1 MALPIIMHVNY
12 CEQGQTIDEMCQ
24 KAVEWGFDGIEF
36 RRVRNGFNEEPE
48 AYLDQIAAAV
58 SRSGLKQVIFGSPG
72 PNLATSDAHVREK
85 EIARTVHF
93 YRLAS
98 ERFKLTVNNTMA
110 GSLLNN
116 TYRGNE
122 YDKHGSAAA
131 TDAQWEYATEGFK
144 VLGDLAAELGF
155 RFAFETHMN
164 YIHDLPAPTKQL
176 IDRIDKPAVGAN
188 LDYGNAVYFK
198 TVPDLKESIDLLGDR
213 LYYVHL
219 KNSIRLGDGSRSA
232 IGLADGQ
239 INHRQYL
246 KLLKEVGYEGPICIE
261 APRQGDREWFAQ
273 ADLAYL
279 KRLLS
284 DLQWT

>member
-1 MALPIIMHVNY
+1 MAMPIIMHVNY

-36 RRVRNGFNEEPE
+36 RRVRKGFNEEPE
-48 AYLDQIAAAV
+48 AYLDEIAAAV
-58 SRSGLKQVIFGSPG
+58 SRSGLKQVIFGGPG
-72 PNLATSDAHVREK
+72 PKLTASDAQVRER
-85 EIARTVHF
+85 ELAQVVQF
-93 YRLAS
+93 YRLAA
-98 ERFKLTVNNTMA
+98 ERFELTVNNVTA
-110 GSLLNN
+110 GSLLNPAGKS
-116 TYRGNE
+116 TE

-131 TDAQWEYATEGFK
+131 TEAQWAAAVEGFK

-164 YIHDLPAPTKQL
+164 YIHDLPEPTKKL
-176 IDRIDKPAVGAN
+176 VDMIDKPAVGAN
-188 LDYGNAVYFK
+188 LDYGNAVYFQK
-198 TVPDLKESIDLLGDR
+198 VPDLKESIDLLSDR

-246 KLLKEVGYEGPICIE
+246 KLLKEAGYEGPICIE

>member
-36 RRVRNGFNEEPE
+36 RRVRNGIQEEPE

-58 SRSGLKQVIFGSPG
+58 SRSGLQHVIFGSPG
-72 PNLATSDAHVREK
+72 PSLATSDAHVREQ
-85 EIARTVHF
+85 EIAQTVHF

-110 GSLLNN
+110 GSLTNKD
-116 TYRGNE
+116 YSGRE

-131 TDAQWEYATEGFK
+131 TEEQWQYAAEGFK

-164 YIHDLPAPTKQL
+164 YIHDLPAPTKKL
-176 IDRIDKPAVGAN
+176 IDMIDKPAVGAN
-188 LDYGNAVYFK
+188 LDYGNAVYFQK
-198 TVPDLKESIDLLGDR
+198 VPNLKESIDLLGDR

-219 KNSIRLGDGSRSA
+219 KNSISIGGGGRSA
-232 IGLADGQ
+232 TGLADGE

-246 KLLKEVGYEGPICIE
+246 QLLKQAGYEGPIGIE

-279 KRLLS
+279 KQLLR
-284 DLQWT
+284 DLQWA